1 MESPEVITI
10 PDLNKPFVVHCG
22 ATELGLGRA
31 LYQQEERKL
40 KGISY
45 TSSILLPAEKNY
57 HLHRG
62 KLKSLALQWALAE
75 KYHD

>member
-31 LYQQEERKL
+31 LYQQEDRKL

-45 TSSILLPAEKNY
+45 TS
-57 HLHRG
+57 
-62 KLKSLALQWALAE
+62 
-75 KYHD
+75 